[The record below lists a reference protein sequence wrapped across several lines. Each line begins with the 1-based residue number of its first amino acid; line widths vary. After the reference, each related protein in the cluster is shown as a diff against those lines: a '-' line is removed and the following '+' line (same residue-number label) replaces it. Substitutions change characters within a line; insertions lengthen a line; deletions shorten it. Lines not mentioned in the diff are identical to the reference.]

1 MGVSEEGVAQ
11 LDLNINTNQ
20 VSLLVTTPQWRRA
33 VRDSA
38 MLVCRVC
45 KFSGELLA
53 HKLDAHNGVGVKWQH
68 ATGCRF
74 RKGSFHNSVVAIDP
88 CSTEEAYD
96 HSMA

>member
-38 MLVCRVC
+38 ILVCRVC

-53 HKLDAHNGVGVKWQH
+53 HKLDAHNGVRVKWRTRLDVVPKGFISQQCV
-68 ATGCRF
+68 ARRF
-74 RKGSFHNSVVAIDP
+74 
-88 CSTEEAYD
+88 
-96 HSMA
+96 M